1 MQYIAFS
8 VGKTTH
14 LYVLAYKSVVCR
26 IIICKSIGARD
37 IPDLN
42 RCLNKRPTLGRCSY
56 VSRGRYCLL
65 YYFNYITV
73 LTDDDRKVELLVQVV
88 HHLVNVPVHEYHV
101 EVIEVDVLPGLA
113 REVSMEPAD
122 RHVVLRS

>member
-73 LTDDDRKVELLVQVV
+73 LTDDDRKVELLIQIV
-88 HHLVNVPVHEYHV
+88 HYLVNVPVHEYHV
-101 EVIEVDVLPGLA
+101 EVIEVDVTSCLTH
-113 REVSMEPAD
+113 EVLMKPTHW
-122 RHVVLRS
+122 HVILGS